1 MSKKTKTIDSKI
13 EREMEIKLYLI
24 VIYKTLY
31 LVDGK
36 NGIKYKKKTLFYGFT
51 FKLLSNLTCLK
62 E

>member
-36 NGIKYKKKTLFYGFT
+36 NGIKY
-51 FKLLSNLTCLK
+51 
-62 E
+62 